1 MVVFIAVEEVS
12 IVSANL
18 IAKFDFEK
26 LREELTR
33 MGAWRVLPA
42 DLSALPREQ
51 RSDLP
56 RGISISVAVD
66 LSIVNRLAVGVS
78 PEDVAEY
85 DRLNV
90 LLDRLAETA
99 AERLR
104 AAGYRAIALSR
115 ENTSRDRTKHTTLL
129 PYKTVATR
137 AGLGWIG
144 KNALLVTRER
154 GSAIRLTAVLT
165 DAPFSCAEPVNE
177 SLCGDCDVCLRNCPG
192 GAILGPNWSVEK
204 HREDFY
210 SVLACRKTCL
220 ERTWKIKPGLSV
232 CGLCIAVC
240 PYTREAI
247 RNAGIEYAFP
257 APAFAGSEDLD
268 EILSL
273 QKLCFQREADRVG
286 NPDIAP
292 MSESREDLGK
302 DFSSVTNPMILLK
315 LVEDRRIVGSV
326 RARQMDGTVQIGRL
340 IVHPEYRNR
349 GYGRK
354 LMEAIECCFSHARFE
369 LFTGE
374 HNTETLRL
382 YQNLGYRPYDVFES
396 DGVRL
401 VRLEKG
407 PASS

>member
-1 MVVFIAVEEVS
+1 MSVNPQVD
-12 IVSANL
+12 
-18 IAKFDFEK
+18 FDFDP
-26 LREELTR
+26 LREELTL

-42 DLSALPREQ
+42 DLSALPIER

-66 LSIVNRLAVGVS
+66 LEIVNRLAVGVS
-78 PEDVAEY
+78 PEYVAEY
-85 DRLNV
+85 DRLNL

-99 AERLR
+99 AERIR

-115 ENTSRDRTKHTTLL
+115 NNIARDPIKHATLL

-144 KNALLVTRER
+144 KNALLITNER
-154 GSAIRLTAVLT
+154 GSAIRLTSVLT
-165 DAPFSCAEPVNE
+165 DAPFSCAEPINE

-204 HREDFY
+204 RREDFY
-210 SVLACRKTCL
+210 SVLACRKACL
-220 ERTWKIKPGLSV
+220 ERTWKTKPGLSV

-240 PYTREAI
+240 PHTRKAI
-247 RNAGIEYAFP
+247 RDAGIEYDFP
-257 APAFAGSEDLD
+257 AVLFAETEDVD

-273 QKLCFQREADRVG
+273 QKLCFQMEADRVG
-286 NPDIAP
+286 NPNIAP
-292 MSESREDLGK
+292 MAETKETLLGEL
-302 DFSSVTNPMILLK
+302 SSVTNPLILLK

-326 RARQMDGTVQIGRL
+326 RARQMDGTVHIGRL

-354 LMEAIECCFSHARFE
+354 LMEAIERCFSHARFE

-374 HNTETLRL
+374 HNTENLHF

-401 VRLEKG
+401 VLLEKQ
-407 PASS
+407 PPC